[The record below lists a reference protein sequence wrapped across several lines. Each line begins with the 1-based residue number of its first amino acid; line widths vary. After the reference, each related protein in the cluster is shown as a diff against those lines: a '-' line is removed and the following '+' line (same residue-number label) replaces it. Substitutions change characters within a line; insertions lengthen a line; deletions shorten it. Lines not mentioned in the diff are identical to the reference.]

1 MPGLIV
7 PTHAIVIHGKV
18 ERVEMKVGANATPA
32 KMLPGT
38 LVILDTTENEV
49 MEAGAAAHGILGII
63 DVDAEHDIG
72 DPYDNGL
79 GTVGDNVPI
88 IVPQS
93 SAFVALRLLA
103 SEDIIQGDTLVSS
116 TDGVVAEAAV
126 AALGSQGDIVGM
138 AWDTSA
144 SVAAEVRIIVLW
156 CYTPEGKA
164 IT

>member
-1 MPGLIV
+1 MPGLQL
-7 PTHAIVIHGKV
+7 PDHRIVIAGEV
-18 ERVEMKVGANATPA
+18 IRVEMKVGDNATVA

-49 MEAGAAAHGILGII
+49 KEAGAAAHGILGII
-63 DVDAEHDIG
+63 DVDSEHDID
-72 DPYDNGL
+72 DPYDNGD

-93 SAFVALRLLA
+93 GAFVRLRLLA
-103 SEDIIQGDTLVSS
+103 SENIIQGDTLVSGA
-116 TDGVVAEAAV
+116 DGVVAEAAI
-126 AALGSQGDIVGM
+126 ATLGGQGDIVGI

-144 SVAAEVRIIVLW
+144 GIAEEVPIIVLW

-164 IT
+164 IA